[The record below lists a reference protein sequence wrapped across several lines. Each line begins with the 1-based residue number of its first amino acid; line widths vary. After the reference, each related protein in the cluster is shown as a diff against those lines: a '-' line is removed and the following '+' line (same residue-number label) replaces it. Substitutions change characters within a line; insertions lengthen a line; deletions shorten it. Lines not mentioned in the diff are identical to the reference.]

1 MNGLPPIVERMVALA
16 ISEDLGN
23 GDVTTRLTAPEPV
36 TCEARV
42 IARES
47 LVVSGGDVFELA
59 VHSVDPGLAVTRLC
73 QDGTALDP
81 DETLLRVTGDARSVL
96 MAERVALNF
105 LQRLS
110 GVATLTRRFVE
121 RLPEAASTVITDTRK
136 TTPGMRFLERRAVI
150 HGGGRNH
157 RPDLGGGILIKENH
171 IRAAGSLT
179 AAVRRCR
186 AAAPHP
192 LKVEV
197 EVTNDAELREALDA
211 GAEVVL
217 LDNMTLEEVRRSVDL
232 IDGRVLVEV
241 SGGVSLETVEA
252 LARTG
257 VDIISVG
264 ALTHSYP
271 SADLSLL
278 LDETP

>member
-171 IRAAGSLT
+171 IRAA
-179 AAVRRCR
+179 
-186 AAAPHP
+186 APHP